1 MRHTCTAFI
10 SFLSIPPL
18 FSILPPPLFTPLA
31 FYLLF
36 LFSISFFYS
45 LSFTTL
51 SLLSPFNLPFFL
63 LSTQFTPFYP
73 HCQLYPFHFFLFLLS
88 PNSSRVST
96 LPLPFYFLGLLS
108 PLSFKHFYLLPPFI
122 SASFLH
128 SFPCIPPPFYISRF
142 LPLFSLSLLS
152 IFTNPLY
159 FTSSPYLIYTH
170 LLFISNALQ
179 RQIFKFRIV
188 KRAHP

>member
-18 FSILPPPLFTPLA
+18 FSILSPPFTPLA
-31 FYLLF
+31 FSHLL

-63 LSTQFTPFYP
+63 LSTQFIPFYP
-73 HCQLYPFHFFLFLLS
+73 HSQLYPFHFFIFPLS
-88 PNSSRVST
+88 PNSSRVSI
-96 LPLPFYFLGLLS
+96 LSLPFYFLGLLS
-108 PLSFKHFYLLPPFI
+108 PLSFKHFYLLPLFI
-122 SASFLH
+122 SASFLY

-152 IFTNPLY
+152 IFTKPPLY
-159 FTSSPYLIYTH
+159 FTTSPYLIYTH
-170 LLFISNALQ
+170 LLFT
-179 RQIFKFRIV
+179 
-188 KRAHP
+188 